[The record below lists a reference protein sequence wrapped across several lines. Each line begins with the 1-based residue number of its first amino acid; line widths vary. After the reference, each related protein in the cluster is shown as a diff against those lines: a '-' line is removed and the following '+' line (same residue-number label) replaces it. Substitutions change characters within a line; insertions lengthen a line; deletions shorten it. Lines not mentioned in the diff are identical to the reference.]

1 MRKIFKL
8 IMIILMILGITLS
21 VINFIS
27 VDDMASRSATEGT
40 EDGGDCVGEPLNC

>member
-27 VDDMASRSATEGT
+27 VDDMALRPETEGT
-40 EDGGDCVGEPLNC
+40 VDGGDCVGEPLNC